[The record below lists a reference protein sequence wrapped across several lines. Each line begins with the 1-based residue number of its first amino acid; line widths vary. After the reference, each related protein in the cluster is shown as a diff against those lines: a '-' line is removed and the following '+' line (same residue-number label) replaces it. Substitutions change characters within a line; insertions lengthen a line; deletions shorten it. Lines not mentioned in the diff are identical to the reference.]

1 MRICALKAALDI
13 NLEEAFKCACTHKH
27 PPIYPH
33 ACTHKFPYNVFFS
46 YVAMLLFPY
55 SCITMCCL
63 ENNKLP
69 DILLCTNHSFLLL
82 LFIFVKWDT
91 APAHLS
97 SIFCQRSLKQSGEG
111 PTGLSRREKSSA
123 KSRYTLPPIT
133 LGKALKW

>member
-1 MRICALKAALDI
+1 MSICALKTALDI

-46 YVAMLLFPY
+46 YVAMLLFPH

-97 SIFCQRSLKQSGEG
+97 SIFLLKISETEWRGSHR
-111 PTGLSRREKSSA
+111 TV
-123 KSRYTLPPIT
+123 
-133 LGKALKW
+133 